1 MASALDEFLGRKWVC
16 EYCGK
21 EHFVPT
27 KWVQIGEG
35 AFELLH
41 ELGKRVGHDQT
52 VSVVADEI
60 TWKVAGEMVANAL
73 GEVGCR
79 VQSVI
84 FPLPLHA
91 TDEAANWLLNQ
102 WSRDVKMAFAVG
114 SGTVNDLVKWAA
126 SQVKI
131 PYIAVPTAA
140 SMNGYTSPISAL
152 LIQGFKRTQPC
163 APPEG
168 ILAEPRVVAS
178 APQKMTAAGY
188 ADLMS
193 KTVADVDWQ
202 ISNLLWG
209 EHYCPLPRK
218 LVADADEWLQ
228 KHLSD
233 LANNEPQAVVGL
245 LEALLL
251 SGIGMTVA
259 GSSTPS
265 SGAEHLISHWLE
277 MKAIREGREPDLHG
291 LQVGIGTSV
300 ALTVYEM
307 LLETKPSDWRPS
319 DDELLPPEERR
330 SEFAE
335 RYGAISERVLSEFSL
350 KWLSPEKACEGRRK
364 LAACWERV
372 REIITSTWVPPQV
385 HRNRLSI
392 LGAATHPH
400 EIGVS
405 IDELREAILHARE
418 IRRRWT
424 VLDTAYLVGLL
435 PAQVDEI
442 LKRCGWL

>member
-1 MASALDEFLGRKWVC
+1 MAFALSDFLGRKWVC

-27 KWVQIGEG
+27 KWVHVGED
-35 AFELLH
+35 AFALLH
-41 ELGKRVGHDQT
+41 DLGRQVERNRA

-60 TWKVAGEMVANAL
+60 TWKVAGEAVADAL
-73 GEVGCR
+73 KEVGCK

-84 FPLPLHA
+84 LPLPLHA
-91 TDEAANWLLNQ
+91 TDEAANRLLNQ
-102 WSRDVKMAFAVG
+102 WSRDVKLAFAVG

-126 SQVKI
+126 SQAKI
-131 PYIAVPTAA
+131 SYIAIPTAA

-152 LIQGFKRTQPC
+152 LIQCFKRTQPC

-168 ILAEPRVVAS
+168 ILSEPKVVAS

-233 LANNEPQAVVGL
+233 LANNEPQAVAGL

-251 SGIGMTVA
+251 SGIGMTIA

-277 MKAIREGREPDLHG
+277 MKAIKEGRKPDLHG
-291 LQVGIGTSV
+291 LQVGVGTLV

-307 LLETKPSDWRPS
+307 LLETSPSDWSPS
-319 DDELLPPEERR
+319 KDEFLPPEERK
-330 SEFAE
+330 SEFAKH
-335 RYGAISERVLSEFSL
+335 YGAISERVLSEFSL
-350 KWLSPEKACEGRRK
+350 KWLSPEKANEGRQK
-364 LAACWERV
+364 LAGSWEQV
-372 REIITSTWVPPQV
+372 KEIVTSTWVPPQV
-385 HRNRLSI
+385 HRHRLSI

-400 EIGVS
+400 EISVS
-405 IDELREAILHARE
+405 IDELREAILHSRE

-435 PAQVDEI
+435 PDRVDEI

>member
-1 MASALDEFLGRKWVC
+1 MAFALDEFLGRKWVC

-27 KWVQIGEG
+27 KWVHIGEG
-35 AFELLH
+35 AFSLLH
-41 ELGKRVGHDQT
+41 DLGRQVEREQT

-60 TWKVAGEMVANAL
+60 TWKVAGEAVADAL
-73 GEVGCR
+73 KEVGCK
-79 VQSVI
+79 VKIVI
-84 FPLPLHA
+84 FPLPLHG
-91 TDEAANWLLNQ
+91 TDEATNWLLNQ
-102 WSRDVKMAFAVG
+102 WSRDVKLAFAVG
-114 SGTVNDLVKWAA
+114 SGTINDLVKWAA
-126 SQVKI
+126 SHAKI
-131 PYIAVPTAA
+131 PYIAIPTAA

-168 ILAEPRVVAS
+168 ILTEPRVVAS

-233 LANNEPQAVVGL
+233 LANNEPQAVAGL

-251 SGIGMTVA
+251 SGIGMTIA

-277 MKAIREGREPDLHG
+277 MKAIREGKEPDLHG
-291 LQVGIGTSV
+291 LQVGIGTLV

-307 LLETKPSDWRPS
+307 LLETSPSDWSPS
-319 DDELLPPEERR
+319 EDEFSPPESRE

-350 KWLSPEKACEGRRK
+350 KWLSPEKADEGKKK
-364 LAACWERV
+364 LAACWEQV
-372 REIITSTWVPPQV
+372 KEIVTSTWVPPQV
-385 HRNRLSI
+385 HRHRLSI

-400 EIGVS
+400 EISVS
-405 IDELREAILHARE
+405 VDELREAILHARE

-435 PAQVDEI
+435 PDQVDEI

>member
-1 MASALDEFLGRKWVC
+1 MAFALSDFLGRKWVC

-27 KWVQIGEG
+27 KWVHVGED
-35 AFELLH
+35 AFALLH
-41 ELGKRVGHDQT
+41 DLGRQVERNRA

-60 TWKVAGEMVANAL
+60 TWKVAGEAVADAL
-73 GEVGCR
+73 KEVGCK

-84 FPLPLHA
+84 LPLPLHA
-91 TDEAANWLLNQ
+91 TDEAANRLLNQ
-102 WSRDVKMAFAVG
+102 WSRDVKLAFAVG

-126 SQVKI
+126 SQAKI
-131 PYIAVPTAA
+131 SYIAIPTAA

-168 ILAEPRVVAS
+168 ILSEPKVVAS

-233 LANNEPQAVVGL
+233 LANNEPQAVAGL

-251 SGIGMTVA
+251 SGIGMTIA

-277 MKAIREGREPDLHG
+277 MKAVREGKEPNLHG
-291 LQVGIGTSV
+291 LQVGIGTLV

-307 LLETKPSDWRPS
+307 LLETSPSDWSPS
-319 DDELLPPEERR
+319 KDEFLPPEERK
-330 SEFAE
+330 SEFAKH
-335 RYGAISERVLSEFSL
+335 YGAISERVLSEFSL
-350 KWLSPEKACEGRRK
+350 KWLSPEKANEGRQK
-364 LAACWERV
+364 LAGSWEQV
-372 REIITSTWVPPQV
+372 KEIVTSTWVPPQV
-385 HRNRLSI
+385 HRHRLSI

-400 EIGVS
+400 EISVS
-405 IDELREAILHARE
+405 IDELREAILHSRE

-435 PAQVDEI
+435 PDRVDEI

>member
-1 MASALDEFLGRKWVC
+1 M
-16 EYCGK
+16 
-21 EHFVPT
+21 PT
-27 KWVQIGEG
+27 KWVHVGED
-35 AFELLH
+35 AFALLH
-41 ELGKRVGHDQT
+41 DLGRQVERNRA

-60 TWKVAGEMVANAL
+60 TWKVAGEAVADAL
-73 GEVGCR
+73 KEVGCK

-84 FPLPLHA
+84 LPLPLHA
-91 TDEAANWLLNQ
+91 TDEAANRLFNQ
-102 WSRDVKMAFAVG
+102 WSRDVKLAFAVG

-126 SQVKI
+126 SQAKI
-131 PYIAVPTAA
+131 SYIAIPTAA

-168 ILAEPRVVAS
+168 ILSEPKAVAS

-233 LANNEPQAVVGL
+233 LANNEPQAVAGL

-251 SGIGMTVA
+251 SGIGMTIA

-277 MKAIREGREPDLHG
+277 MKAVREGKEPNLHG
-291 LQVGIGTSV
+291 LQVGIGTLV

-319 DDELLPPEERR
+319 DDELLPPEERK
-330 SEFAE
+330 SEFAK

-350 KWLSPEKACEGRRK
+350 KWLSPEKANEGRQK
-364 LAACWERV
+364 LAGSWEQV
-372 REIITSTWVPPQV
+372 KEIVTSTWVPPQV
-385 HRNRLSI
+385 HRHRLSI
-392 LGAATHPH
+392 IGAATHPR

-435 PAQVDEI
+435 PDQVDEI
-442 LKRCGWL
+442 LKRCGCL

>member
-1 MASALDEFLGRKWVC
+1 MAFALSDFLGRKWVC

-27 KWVQIGEG
+27 KWVHVGED
-35 AFELLH
+35 AFALLH
-41 ELGKRVGHDQT
+41 DLGRQVERNRA

-60 TWKVAGEMVANAL
+60 TWKVAGEAVADAL
-73 GEVGCR
+73 KEVGCK

-84 FPLPLHA
+84 LPLPLHA
-91 TDEAANWLLNQ
+91 TDEAANRLLNQ
-102 WSRDVKMAFAVG
+102 WSRDVKLAFAVG
-114 SGTVNDLVKWAA
+114 SGTVNDLVKWTA
-126 SQVKI
+126 SQAKI
-131 PYIAVPTAA
+131 SYIAIPTAA

-168 ILAEPRVVAS
+168 ILSEPKVVAS

-233 LANNEPQAVVGL
+233 LANNEPQAVAGL

-251 SGIGMTVA
+251 SGIGMTIA

-277 MKAIREGREPDLHG
+277 MKAVREGKEPNLHG
-291 LQVGIGTSV
+291 LQVGIGTLV

-307 LLETKPSDWRPS
+307 LLETSPSDWSPS
-319 DDELLPPEERR
+319 KDEFLPPEERK
-330 SEFAE
+330 SEFAKH
-335 RYGAISERVLSEFSL
+335 YGAISERVLSEFSL
-350 KWLSPEKACEGRRK
+350 KWLSPEKANEGRQK
-364 LAACWERV
+364 LAGSWEQV
-372 REIITSTWVPPQV
+372 KEIVTSTWVPPQV
-385 HRNRLSI
+385 HRHRLSI

-400 EIGVS
+400 EISVS

-435 PAQVDEI
+435 PDRVDEI

>member
-1 MASALDEFLGRKWVC
+1 MAFMLDEFLGRKWVC
-16 EYCGK
+16 EHCGK

-27 KWVQIGEG
+27 KWVHIGEG
-35 AFELLH
+35 AFELLC
-41 ELGKRVGHDQT
+41 ELGKQVERSRA
-52 VSVVADEI
+52 VSVVTDEI
-60 TWKVAGEMVANAL
+60 TWKVAGERVADAL
-73 GEVGCR
+73 KEIGCK

-84 FPLPLHA
+84 FPLPLHG
-91 TDEAANWLLNQ
+91 TDEAAIWLLNQ
-102 WSRDVKMAFAVG
+102 WSRDVKLAFAVG
-114 SGTVNDLVKWAA
+114 SGTVNDLVKRAA
-126 SQVKI
+126 SQAKI

-168 ILAEPRVVAS
+168 ILSEPKVVAS
-178 APQKMTAAGY
+178 APKRMTSAGY

-193 KTVADVDWQ
+193 KAVADVDWQ

-233 LANNEPQAVVGL
+233 LARNEPQAVAGL

-251 SGIGMTVA
+251 SGIGMTIA

-291 LQVGIGTSV
+291 LQVGVGTLV

-307 LLETKPSDWRPS
+307 LLETSPSDWGPS
-319 DDELLPPEERR
+319 EDEFLPPDERR
-330 SEFAE
+330 SEFDE
-335 RYGAISERVLSEFSL
+335 RYGAISEQVLSEFSL
-350 KWLSPEKACEGRRK
+350 KWLSPEKANEGRQK
-364 LAACWERV
+364 LADNWERV
-372 REIITSTWVPPQV
+372 KEIVTSTWVPPQV
-385 HRNRLSI
+385 HQHRLSI
-392 LGAATHPH
+392 LGAATHPN
-400 EIGVS
+400 EIGISV
-405 IDELREAILHARE
+405 DELREAILHARE

-442 LKRCGWL
+442 LRRCGWL

>member
-1 MASALDEFLGRKWVC
+1 MASALNEFLGRKWVC

-21 EHFVPT
+21 EHLVPT
-27 KWVQIGEG
+27 KWVHIGEG
-35 AFELLH
+35 AFALLR
-41 ELGKRVGHDQT
+41 ELGKQVGSDPT
-52 VSVVADEI
+52 VLVVADEI
-60 TWKVAGEMVANAL
+60 TWEVAGETVAYAL
-73 GEVGCR
+73 KEVGCK

-84 FPLPLHA
+84 FPLPLHG

-102 WSRDVKMAFAVG
+102 WSRDVKLAFAVG

-126 SQVKI
+126 SQAKI

-168 ILAEPRVVAS
+168 ILTEPKVVAS
-178 APQKMTAAGY
+178 APKRMTSAGY

-228 KHLSD
+228 NHLSN
-233 LANNEPQAVVGL
+233 LANNEPQAVAGL

-251 SGIGMTVA
+251 SGIGMTIA

-265 SGAEHLISHWLE
+265 SGGEHLISHWLE
-277 MKAIREGREPDLHG
+277 MKAIREVREPDLHW
-291 LQVGIGTSV
+291 LQVGIGTLV

-307 LLETKPSDWRPS
+307 LLETSPSDWSPS
-319 DDELLPPEERR
+319 EDEFLPPEERR

-335 RYGAISERVLSEFSL
+335 RYGAIFERVLSEFSL
-350 KWLSPEKACEGRRK
+350 KWLSPEKANEGRQK
-364 LAACWERV
+364 LADNWEQV
-372 REIITSTWVPPQV
+372 KEIVTSTWVPQQV

-400 EIGVS
+400 EIGVPV
-405 IDELREAILHARE
+405 DELREAILHARE

-435 PAQVDEI
+435 PDRVDEI